1 MNNEKEYT
9 ITDIYNKITEIEQ
22 RQRREKIFSIMIS
35 VVIFLLG
42 YKIVKR

>member
-1 MNNEKEYT
+1 MEKEYT

-22 RQRREKIFSIMIS
+22 KQKEEKIFKIIIS

-42 YKIVKR
+42 YKIVER